1 MKLPEHKSHRPAE
14 RKDMKI
20 TKIVI
25 TGGPCGGKTTA
36 MGIVQKDFAK
46 IGYKVLFVHETATE
60 LITGGVAPW
69 TLVTNEEYQKCQ
81 ISLQKRKEEI
91 FERAAKHMGA
101 EKVLIVCDRGVLD
114 NRAYMNDTEF
124 KNVMG
129 ALGLNEVEERDQYD
143 AVFHL
148 TTAAKGALE
157 AYTLSNNNAR
167 TETPEQAVEVD
178 DKLIAAWTGHPH
190 FRIIDNST
198 PFEEKLNRLVR
209 EIASFLGES
218 VPMEIERKYLIRYPD
233 VCRFEAMPNCEKV
246 EIVQTYLFS
255 PGDAE
260 MRVRRRGR
268 NGKYVYYWTEKRRI
282 SDTAR
287 VEIEKR
293 ISKEEYA
300 AFLHQADP
308 ERRPIRKT
316 RYCLIENNRYFE
328 IDIYPEWEKQAVME
342 VELREENEV
351 LEEIDFPGNIHV
363 IREVTNDYAYQ
374 NYSLALFMPEE
385 D

>member
-1 MKLPEHKSHRPAE
+1 MN
-14 RKDMKI
+14 RKNFI
-20 TKIVI
+20 LGVF
-25 TGGPCGGKTTA
+25 G
-36 MGIVQKDFAK
+36 
-46 IGYKVLFVHETATE
+46 VLFA
-60 LITGGVAPW
+60 I
-69 TLVTNEEYQKCQ
+69 
-81 ISLQKRKEEI
+81 
-91 FERAAKHMGA
+91 
-101 EKVLIVCDRGVLD
+101 VLIS
-114 NRAYMNDTEF
+114 
-124 KNVMG
+124 NVINMPPR
-129 ALGLNEVEERDQYD
+129 E
-143 AVFHL
+143 L
-148 TTAAKGALE
+148 TTAAVTPAPKDARSVTARDLIDE
-157 AYTLSNNNAR
+157 TQRILDNNFPNGNWIDYDAENAG
-167 TETPEQAVEVD
+167 V
-178 DKLIAAWTGHPH
+178 
-190 FRIIDNST
+190 RI
-198 PFEEKLNRLVR
+198 
-209 EIASFLGES
+209 
-218 VPMEIERKYLIRYPD
+218 YLY
-233 VCRFEAMPNCEKV
+233 
-246 EIVQTYLFS
+246 S

-308 ERRPIRKT
+308 ERRPIHKT

-342 VELREENEV
+342 VELRDENEV
-351 LEEIDFPGNIHV
+351 IEEIDFPGNIHV